1 MNSFFNV
8 DPNQRPTFESLR
20 ADEWLNGHDI
30 SYNELFAYMK
40 AKADKR
46 MEIDVNRQ

>member
-20 ADEWLNGHDI
+20 ADEWMNGHEI
-30 SYNELFAYMK
+30 SYNELFAYMNV
-40 AKADKR
+40 KADQRMQTDIKR
-46 MEIDVNRQ
+46 Q